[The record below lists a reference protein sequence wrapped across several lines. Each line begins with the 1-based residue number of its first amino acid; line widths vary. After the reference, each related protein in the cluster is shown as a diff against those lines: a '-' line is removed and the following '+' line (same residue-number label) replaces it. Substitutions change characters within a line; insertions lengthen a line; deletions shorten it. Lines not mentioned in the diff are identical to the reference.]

1 MNFHRFD
8 RKNNPYGDAIRP
20 IYIPILIV
28 HIHAAVHNP
37 PPDKRISYPEK
48 RFYYPEERFYYR
60 SIR

>member
-20 IYIPILIV
+20 RDIPILIV

-37 PPDKRISYPEK
+37 PPDKRFAYPDK
-48 RFYYPEERFYYR
+48 CFSYR